1 MDDAVAQANALNR
14 AFAIAQAIAQKS
26 DSGTVWVNKHLDLP
40 LDVTFSGAEQFGF
53 GAEVSEEGLE
63 EFKALDRMVVLPE
76 TFFLSPHED

>member
-1 MDDAVAQANALNR
+1 VDDAVAQANALNR
-14 AFAIAQAIAQKS
+14 AFAIAQKTDFS
-26 DSGTVWVNKHLDLP
+26 DSLGQQASRLA
-40 LDVTFSGAEQFGF
+40 LDVALSGTKQSSV

>member
-14 AFAIAQAIAQKS
+14 AFAIAQKT

-40 LDVTFSGAEQFGF
+40 LDVAFSGAEQSGF

-63 EFKALDRMVVLPE
+63 ELKALDRMVVRAE
-76 TFFLSPHED
+76 IYFLLVVA